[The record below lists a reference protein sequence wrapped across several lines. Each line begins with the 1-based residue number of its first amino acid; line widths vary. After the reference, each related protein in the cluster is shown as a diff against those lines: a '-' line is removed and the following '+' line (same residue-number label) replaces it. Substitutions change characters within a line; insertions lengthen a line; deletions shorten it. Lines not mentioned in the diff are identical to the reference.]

1 MIDAKN
7 ALELARLAPLRNS
20 ADVFCKRGEAL
31 KAYTRRQNEALARV
45 QDIPASDMARAVAG
59 PLPALSDTAHRD
71 LDERLRGLNN
81 SICLM
86 ASLGMRAAAYVFWY
100 NKSSDGLSERE
111 RFAVTCH
118 IARCLLFL
126 GYAYCS
132 EWNPFCDTACI
143 YVAWGSRT
151 GENGNA

>member
-31 KAYTRRQNEALARV
+31 KLYTRLQNEALARV
-45 QDIPASDMARAVAG
+45 KDIPAADMARAVAG
-59 PLPALSDTAHRD
+59 PLPALSDTARRD

-100 NKSSDGLSERE
+100 KSSDGLSARE
-111 RFAVTCH
+111 RFAVTCR
-118 IARCLLFL
+118 IAQCLLFL
-126 GYAYCS
+126 DYAYYG
-132 EWNPFCDTACI
+132 EWKPFCDMACI